1 MKQRA
6 NYLLLL
12 AIAAAVILLDQLTK
26 ALVVANLGLHEQF
39 APVEALR
46 PYFTFTY
53 VRNTGAAF
61 GLFPSGGMIFI
72 VVALVVTVMIVYF
85 YRTIPDQTPLMR
97 AALGLQL
104 GGAWGNLIDRL
115 RLGYVVDFLDFK
127 FWPVFNVADSAI
139 VVGVLVL
146 LAAMWWQERQAA
158 RAGDDDTSPSPLE

>member
-1 MKQRA
+1 MRRG
-6 NYLLLL
+6 NILFLL
-12 AIAAAVILLDQLTK
+12 AVAAAVIALDQLTK
-26 ALVVANLGLHEQF
+26 ALVTANLALYEQV

-61 GLFPSGGMIFI
+61 GLFPGGGAFFI
-72 VVALVVTVMIVYF
+72 VVALIVSAMIVYF
-85 YRTIPDQTPLMR
+85 YRTIPGQTPVMR

-127 FWPVFNVADSAI
+127 FWPVFNVADSAL
-139 VVGVLVL
+139 VVGALTLLVAL
-146 LAAMWWQERQAA
+146 WWQDRQAA
-158 RAGDDDTSPSPLE
+158 RAGKDNASPSV